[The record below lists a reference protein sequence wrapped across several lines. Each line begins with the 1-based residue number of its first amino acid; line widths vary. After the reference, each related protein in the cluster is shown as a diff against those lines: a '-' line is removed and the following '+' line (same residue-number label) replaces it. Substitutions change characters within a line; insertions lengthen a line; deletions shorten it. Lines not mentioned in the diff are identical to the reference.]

1 MPAENFQARG
11 GHQGRIP
18 RRGTEI
24 ILQRE
29 QTLEKHARIIAPMR
43 DGMNLVAKEC
53 RRFTSSRPNDMNGR
67 DGSRTLSWYRAGR
80 IVITSRA
87 VIAKERRSDTI
98 GTG

>member
-1 MPAENFQARG
+1 MPAENFQALA
-11 GHQGRIP
+11 
-18 RRGTEI
+18 EI

-29 QTLEKHARIIAPMR
+29 QTLEKHARIIAPLR

-80 IVITSRA
+80 IVITSRT
-87 VIAKERRSDTI
+87 VIAAKERRSDTI
-98 GTG
+98 KA